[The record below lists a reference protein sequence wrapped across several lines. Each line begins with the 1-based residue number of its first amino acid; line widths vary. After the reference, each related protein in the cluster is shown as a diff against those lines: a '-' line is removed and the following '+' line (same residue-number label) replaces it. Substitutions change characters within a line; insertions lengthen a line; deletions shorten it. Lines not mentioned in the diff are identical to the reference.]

1 MPDRPGII
9 EGSRCPAAARASC
22 PPRPLRLLPPAM
34 ARSCGGALTWD
45 GTGRMMVAAAQSPSV
60 VVHGRPRS
68 GQEVVQMSVA
78 YFFEIPQLD
87 DGTAQQINAYIN
99 ERLGN
104 RQPDGGIYHA
114 EGPDG

>member
-1 MPDRPGII
+1 
-9 EGSRCPAAARASC
+9 
-22 PPRPLRLLPPAM
+22 
-34 ARSCGGALTWD
+34 
-45 GTGRMMVAAAQSPSV
+45 
-60 VVHGRPRS
+60 
-68 GQEVVQMSVA
+68 MSVA

-114 EGPDG
+114 EGPDGSGGRWSFNVWESEEHFTRFYDEFVRPAVEKVGVTPASPRRLDVSWDTSQISGRPSD